1 MKRKI
6 ATLFFIFLAIAIGS
20 YFYIYQDFRDIE
32 KGQPAYFISSTTLK
46 NDFKANDSL
55 ANIKYLDKIIGI
67 KGKVSS
73 IDFYNRT
80 VEIDGKILAV
90 FKDSIQ
96 VTLVKEQELKIKG
109 RFIGYDDLFEQ
120 YRFDQVVLE
129 K

>member
-32 KGQPAYFISSTTLK
+32 KDQPAYFISSTTLK

>member
-32 KGQPAYFISSTTLK
+32 KDQPAYFISSTTLK

-73 IDFYNRT
+73 IDLYNRT
-80 VEIDGKILAV
+80 TENDRKILTDD
-90 FKDSIQ
+90 KDSIQ

>member
-32 KGQPAYFISSTTLK
+32 KDQPAYFISSTTLK

-96 VTLVKEQELKIKG
+96 VNLVNGQEIKIKG

>member
-20 YFYIYQDFRDIE
+20 YFYIYQDFRDID
-32 KGQPAYFISSTTLK
+32 KSQPAYFISSTTLK